1 MCRKTTGTD
10 TKHMILL
17 MQNSYK
23 VFQKKNMTGLKSHFI
38 MALVE
43 EDFMAGTIH
52 RVWEYNPYEAEASN
66 ESY

>member
-10 TKHMILL
+10 TKHTTLL
-17 MQNSYK
+17 MQNSYSIPK
-23 VFQKKNMTGLKSHFI
+23 NNMTGLKSHFI

-52 RVWEYNPYEAEASN
+52 RVREYNPYEAEASN

>member
-1 MCRKTTGTD
+1 MT
-10 TKHMILL
+10 LL